1 MIEKNEKNLNNYG
14 IVQNQNNNIQQQQI
28 NQNQYQYNQIPN
40 NNQNIYYPVQQINY
54 PNQQPVVIQQP
65 VYIQQPNQIMIPQF
79 PGIQYVFVQD
89 PLIELANS
97 IGAKIHQQIEMV
109 EILTGF
115 EIPNRYHVLVKDFN
129 GQYKYLFK
137 CKEDSTC
144 CQRQCCPTSQREFNM
159 RIKHIANMN
168 MFAQNFENI
177 FAMVNKPYNCPF
189 CCLGRP
195 YMECNYSNGIK
206 FGKIYQP
213 FYFCN
218 PEFYIYDGND
228 SLKYSINCDCC
239 QCGFVCKNNFCGKL
253 SECLFEI
260 SDGNGRIDG
269 YIKRLPSRGL
279 QIISDSDSYD
289 VRFPTNASPS
299 EKFLIIL
306 AAILIDYQYFEFSAG
321 EPGQQG
327 VGYYRYRY

>member
-1 MIEKNEKNLNNYG
+1 MIGN
-14 IVQNQNNNIQQQQI
+14 NQNNNIQQQQI

-137 CKEDSTC
+137 CKEENVNRDEC
-144 CQRQCCPTSQREFNM
+144 YINFKM
-159 RIKHIANMN
+159 FIKHITNQA
-168 MFAQNFENI
+168 MFNQNFENF
-177 FAMVNKPYNCPF
+177 FAILDKPYNCT
-189 CCLGRP
+189 CCCCSRP
-195 YMECNYSNGIK
+195 YMECNYGDGTKI
-206 FGKIYQP
+206 GKVIEAYTCCDP
-213 FYFCN
+213 KVC
-218 PEFYIYDGND
+218 IYDENNKI
-228 SLKYSINCDCC
+228 KYSINCDCC
-239 QCGFVCKNNFCGKL
+239 QSSFCCRNSNLEGKFL
-253 SECLFEI
+253 ECLFEI
-260 SDGNGRIDG
+260 CEENGNVDG
-269 YIKRLPSRGL
+269 YIKRLPSQGM
-279 QIISDSDSYD
+279 QMVTHSDSYYIK
-289 VRFPTNASPS
+289 FPNNAS
-299 EKFLIIL
+299 
-306 AAILIDYQYFEFSAG
+306 
-321 EPGQQG
+321 
-327 VGYYRYRY
+327 